1 MPLNQGL
8 IQVPGSSPIGSN
20 PTQTFGKQADGLVS
34 ELHGRWYTA
43 AYNGKSFFAST
54 LVAGVTLPVNTTTAA
69 TYLVY
74 NPLGSGVN
82 MELISLDVASL
93 NSGTIGSLLL

>member
-8 IQVPGSSPIGSN
+8 IQVPGAGTIGSN
-20 PTQTFGKQADGLVS
+20 PVQLFGKQSDGIVS
-34 ELHGRWYTA
+34 ELHGKWYTA
-43 AYNGKSFFAST
+43 AYNGRTYFAST

-74 NPLGSGVN
+74 NPLGSAVN

-93 NSGTIGSLLL
+93 ASGTIG